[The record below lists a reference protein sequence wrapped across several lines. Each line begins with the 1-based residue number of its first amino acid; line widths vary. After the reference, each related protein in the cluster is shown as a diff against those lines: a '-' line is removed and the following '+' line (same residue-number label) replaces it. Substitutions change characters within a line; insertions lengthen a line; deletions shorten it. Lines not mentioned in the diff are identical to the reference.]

1 MADGLN
7 LTDRVSDYL
16 PFLQDTDK
24 KNITVRELLMHESGL
39 PSTLLFYQEAIDE
52 ESYTGTLFKARPMP
66 RHSAR
71 IGRQTWANPKFR
83 FRQGLTSK
91 VQTPEYTMQVS
102 DSLWLNRSFKQEYLQ
117 KIVDTPLRD
126 KRTVIVVWALSCCSS
141 WSRRARGNVY
151 GRIFGQGILYSD
163 GIGAYGVSSSALL
176 EEGRYCTFINRSF
189 LA

>member
-1 MADGLN
+1 MKLYDGGRLN

-52 ESYTGTLFKARPMP
+52 ESYTGTLFKARPDA

-126 KRTVIVVWALSCCSS
+126 KRYRYSCVGLFCCSS
-141 WSRRARGNVY
+141 WSRRAPACLWTNIWPRNSILRWDWSVRG
-151 GRIFGQGILYSD
+151 IFLCAS
-163 GIGAYGVSSSALL
+163 
-176 EEGRYCTFINRSF
+176 
-189 LA
+189 

>member
-1 MADGLN
+1 MKLYDGGRLN

-52 ESYTGTLFKARPMP
+52 ESYTGTLFKARPDA

-83 FRQGLTSK
+83 FRQGVNIRCKCPT
-91 VQTPEYTMQVS
+91 
-102 DSLWLNRSFKQEYLQ
+102 
-117 KIVDTPLRD
+117 
-126 KRTVIVVWALSCCSS
+126 A
-141 WSRRARGNVY
+141 
-151 GRIFGQGILYSD
+151 FG
-163 GIGAYGVSSSALL
+163 
-176 EEGRYCTFINRSF
+176 
-189 LA
+189 